1 MRIIE
6 SKKSNQGKYLC
17 IAEND
22 YGKVEKVFYVNIEVP
37 IEWSTFGP
45 WTGCS
50 KSCGSGGI
58 QYRTRVCLL
67 SNGSPA
73 LGDDQKCVG
82 ENVETRKC
90 NQLACPI
97 NGGWNEWS
105 EWSKCPDCLD
115 EKIHKLPVTSRR
127 TRDCNNP
134 TPSNGGLEC
143 LGDSFEEVECLRMK
157 YCQIHGGWSEW
168 SAWSS
173 CSKTCGSGLRS
184 RKRFCT
190 NPTPKFNGTDCDGE
204 NVEYEE
210 CRLTFCYGNSL
221 KKTFETDNDED
232 YFEDYSNDSQ
242 RNKFKELAELEIVDE
257 NGVTRN
263 YQLTQHREVVFHAPE
278 TDDNDDNE
286 MLPKVRIT
294 LDTYKPISA
303 ETYKNFVNNFNDD
316 KEDDEN
322 SSFHN
327 LSFESTEDENQQKN
341 CLPGFTFN
349 NINKQCEDIDECKT
363 SKNCKTTETCV
374 NLPGSFKCEDRRRR
388 RKLLSNY

>member
-22 YGKVEKVFYVNIEVP
+22 YGKIEKVFYVNIEVP

-45 WTGCS
+45 WSECS

-67 SNGSPA
+67 SNGLPA
-73 LGDDQKCVG
+73 LGDDQKCIG

-105 EWSKCPDCLD
+105 EWSKCPDCID
-115 EKIHKLPVTSRR
+115 NKIHKLPVTSKR
-127 TRDCNNP
+127 TRECNNP
-134 TPSNGGLEC
+134 SPSNGGLEC
-143 LGDSFEEVECLRMK
+143 FGDSFEEVECMRMK
-157 YCQIHGGWSEW
+157 FCPIHGGWSEW

-173 CSKTCGSGLRS
+173 CSKTCGNGLRN

-190 NPTPKFNGTDCDGE
+190 NPTPNFNGTECDGE
-204 NVEYEE
+204 NIEYEE

-221 KKTFETDNDED
+221 KKAFETDNDED

-242 RNKFKELAELEIVDE
+242 NKFKELAELEIVDE

-263 YQLTQHREVVFHAPE
+263 YQLTQHREVEFHAPKI
-278 TDDNDDNE
+278 NE
-286 MLPKVRIT
+286 KLPKVKIT
-294 LDTYKPISA
+294 LETYKPISA
-303 ETYKNFVNNFNDD
+303 ETYNNFVNDFNDD
-316 KEDDEN
+316 KQEDNVSLDNILDFESPEDDEN
-322 SSFHN
+322 QH
-327 LSFESTEDENQQKN
+327 KN
-341 CLPGFTFN
+341 CMRGFSY
-349 NINKQCEDIDECKT
+349 NIVNRQCEDIDECKLN
-363 SKNCKTTETCV
+363 SNICKTTENCI
-374 NLPGSFKCEDRRRR
+374 NLPGSFKCEKRRR
-388 RKLLSNY
+388 RKLSSNY